1 MYTMSIKLKKLDFI
15 KEGGKM
21 ILEVIVEK
29 DESGYYVGE
38 VPALP
43 GCFSQG
49 KTIEELKRNI
59 AEAIEGWLEV
69 MNNKAKKDNAQVF
82 EVTV

>member
-1 MYTMSIKLKKLDFI
+1 
-15 KEGGKM
+15 M
-21 ILEVIVEK
+21 IFRVIVEK

-43 GCFSQG
+43 GCLSQG
-49 KTIEELKRNI
+49 KTIEELRVNI

-69 MNNKAKKDNAQVF
+69 MNDKAKKRNAQMF
-82 EVTV
+82 EISV